1 MTEVPE
7 SALCQPEDRVENYL
21 SDRQKRCEIPSEKEM
36 TPSRI
41 SKTLTIKPAL
51 LIVAGT
57 LFYCVILTRRPGAV
71 VTKKEIAS
79 ENSDGEEAATEV
91 SLSTQVNLKG
101 SDGDRLTRLK
111 RVCTKYTAD
120 HSRPESQALRLP
132 ARSLGAEVVYL
143 YGPESV
149 ASVCIPHK
157 VGSHSWGRFAKSVA
171 VGNSELKDR
180 FESLRFEEKASH
192 LEVRAIVVRHP
203 MERLISAYRMI
214 FQDWCDPE
222 KFLAKQWGHLCQEEY
237 LKERAAKMG
246 ERSAEDESKGAGS
259 SGLDSLMSAVMEEK
273 LHGRDNFILAL
284 WKKFHPGEELTD
296 PAGQLRFTFPEFVR
310 FLVNGS
316 REFGPSVTGDRG
328 ISYHWAPYWKE
339 CALCDP
345 KARPNHILHMETLEA
360 DLAELLRRIGA
371 GAAEAAK
378 FPHTHRQAG
387 GHSSSAALRQELFST
402 LTKSQVRELHDKFR
416 LDHEMFGYDPTPYL
430 MYARED

>member
-1 MTEVPE
+1 MQAIECRLFCGQTNGCGFMTEVPE

-214 FQDWCDPE
+214 FQDWCDPD
-222 KFLAKQWGHLCQEEY
+222 KFLAKQWGHLCQVEY
-237 LKERAAKMG
+237 LKDRSAMMG
-246 ERSAEDESKGAGS
+246 EDTGNGGS
-259 SGLDSLMSAVMEEK
+259 
-273 LHGRDNFILAL
+273 
-284 WKKFHPGEELTD
+284 T
-296 PAGQLRFTFPEFVR
+296 
-310 FLVNGS
+310 
-316 REFGPSVTGDRG
+316 
-328 ISYHWAPYWKE
+328 
-339 CALCDP
+339 
-345 KARPNHILHMETLEA
+345 
-360 DLAELLRRIGA
+360 RRN
-371 GAAEAAK
+371 
-378 FPHTHRQAG
+378 
-387 GHSSSAALRQELFST
+387 
-402 LTKSQVRELHDKFR
+402 V
-416 LDHEMFGYDPTPYL
+416 Y
-430 MYARED
+430 